1 MRGHQLDVDGLEML
15 VQVGGEVMVVVII
28 AYGEVAESIFDQ
40 LESAAVEEVGGVF
53 EGRGGL

>member
-1 MRGHQLDVDGLEML
+1 MDVDGLEML